1 MTADLQHPG
10 AYWEMEFGH
19 GGVARRETPSRARAL
34 ELRWESQSRL
44 PSLAKTCDAISEY
57 CKLNG
62 TLQQR
67 PVMKLVLL
75 LACISF

>member
-1 MTADLQHPG
+1 MTADLQDPG

-19 GGVARRETPSRARAL
+19 GGVARRKHLPGAKPL
-34 ELRWESQSRL
+34 ELRLESQSLLR
-44 PSLAKTCDAISEY
+44 SLAKTFDAISEY

-62 TLQQR
+62 TLQQ
-67 PVMKLVLL
+67 LVLL